1 MISTDDVAGF
11 AADVEY
17 DRLPDDV
24 REAVK
29 RRLLDAVAVGLYNR
43 SSAPTDA
50 VRRGLTP
57 DETAATRESRLWG
70 SAVTAS
76 APRAAMANAVA
87 VAAGNGPTVLS
98 PTPAPVAGSIAAVV
112 AASDAYRATG
122 EETTAGLAAALE
134 LHGECAWNAPLDGL
148 HPATHTALAAAVGAG
163 RTMGLSEPALA
174 DAIGLATSHVS
185 LSIGSPSDPIPT
197 GTAALNGL
205 YACLLAD
212 GGVTAPDGLA
222 GPGGLHD
229 RLGPFD
235 LDLDPGC
242 ERVRDAAVLPYDA
255 DPHEQTAI
263 GAAVALATGT
273 PIDPAEIDTVTVATA
288 GPAIDAV
295 APGRIA
301 AALIDRELATDP
313 GIRADLEPVAESVSV
328 VDDDGLAARGSAGT
342 FPARITVESRDGTVS
357 ETTHETFDGHPS
369 TPASWGTVEEKFH
382 ALAGE
387 TYDRTRRE
395 RIIETARSFEAES
408 ATELAR
414 LLR

>member
-1 MISTDDVAGF
+1 MISTDDIAGF

-17 DRLPDDV
+17 DRLPGDV
-24 REAVK
+24 REATK

-43 SSAPTDA
+43 TSTPADT

-57 DETAATRESRLWG
+57 DETTATRESRLWG

-76 APRAAMANAVA
+76 APRAAMANTVA

-122 EETTAGLAAALE
+122 EATIAGLAAALE
-134 LHGECAWNAPLDGL
+134 LHGEFAWNAPLDGL
-148 HPATHTALAAAVGAG
+148 HPATHTAVAAAVGAG
-163 RTMGLSEPALA
+163 RTIGLSESALY
-174 DAIGLATSHVS
+174 DAIGLAARRVS
-185 LSIGSPSDPIPT
+185 LSSGPLSDPVPT

-222 GPGGLHD
+222 GSGGWHD

-255 DPHEQTAI
+255 GPHEQTAI

-273 PIDPAEIDTVTVATA
+273 PIDPAEIDTVTVATS
-288 GPAIDAV
+288 GPAVDAI

-301 AALIDRELATDP
+301 AALIDRELTTDP

-328 VDDDGLAARGSAGT
+328 VDDALAGRGSTGA
-342 FPARITVESRDGTVS
+342 FPARVTVESRDGTVS
-357 ETTHETFDGHPS
+357 ETTHEAFDGHPS

-382 ALAGE
+382 GLAAG

-395 RIIETARSFEAES
+395 KIIDTARSFEAES